1 MLRELK
7 LVGVLEAVH
16 LHDGILEVTFQG
28 GATSEYP
35 LSEVPT
41 VPQAPRRPREP
52 KPPKETN
59 GHAAGPALEAE

>member
-7 LVGVLEAVH
+7 LVGVLEAIH

-35 LSEVPT
+35 LSEAST
-41 VPQAPRRPREP
+41 VPQATRRPREP

-59 GHAAGPALEAE
+59 GHAAGPAPEAE